1 MVKAI
6 QRFKDANTAGRV
18 VVKTDGNTTV
28 HANDLLVAVN
38 TSDVGILVPLS
49 ISDATAHGSNAV
61 FAHNQRINYT
71 TNRDVSGAARI
82 GGSSNVFVGDDV
94 DQDIPSIRE
103 VVSGDDDDVENP
115 GSGKVRF
122 EALKKRGVISKREQE
137 VAEPKPSGQS
147 DRAPSK
153 FTGTP
158 TTACG
163 GIEAIVEPPGLPRLQ
178 GAQLDAV
185 QLSPRF
191 TVGKLTR
198 APNITFDHPLRLSD
212 LSLSLG
218 ETVCNLKLLAINVLE
233 PIFAKY
239 PNAFI
244 TNTFRPRGIG
254 SPTSQHATG
263 QAADIQFRGVTKGDY
278 YKIAQEIK
286 NLVPFDQFLLEYK
299 TTGTRLPWLHISFSK
314 NRNRQQVLTFLNDRT
329 YAQGLVDLQAV

>member
-6 QRFKDANTAGRV
+6 QRFKDANTSGKV
-18 VVKTDGNTTV
+18 VIKTDGNTTV
-28 HANDLLVAVN
+28 HANNLLVAVN
-38 TSDVGILVPLS
+38 TSEVGTLVPFKV
-49 ISDATAHGSNAV
+49 SDATAHGSNAV

-71 TNRDVSGAARI
+71 TNRDVSNAARI

-103 VVSGDDDDVENP
+103 VVAGDDDDVAVP

-122 EALKKRGVISKREQE
+122 DALKRRGIISKREQE
-137 VAEPKPSGQS
+137 VADPKATGQT
-147 DRAPSK
+147 DNAPSK

-163 GIEAIVEPPGLPRLQ
+163 GIELVVEPPGLPRLQ
-178 GAQLDAV
+178 GAALDAV

-198 APNITFDHPLRLSD
+198 APNVIFDHPLRLGD
-212 LSLSLG
+212 LRLSLG

-244 TNTFRPRGIG
+244 TNTFRPAAT
-254 SPTSQHATG
+254 SQTSQHVTG
-263 QAADIQFRGVTKGDY
+263 QAVDLQFRNVTKGDY
-278 YKIAQEIK
+278 YKIARDLK
-286 NLVPFDQFLLEYK
+286 NLIPYDQLLLEYK
-299 TTGTRLPWLHISFSK
+299 TTGTRLPWIHISFNK
-314 NRNRQQVLTFLNDRT
+314 ARNRTQVLTLLNDRT
-329 YAQGLVDLQAV
+329 YGPGLIDLAAT